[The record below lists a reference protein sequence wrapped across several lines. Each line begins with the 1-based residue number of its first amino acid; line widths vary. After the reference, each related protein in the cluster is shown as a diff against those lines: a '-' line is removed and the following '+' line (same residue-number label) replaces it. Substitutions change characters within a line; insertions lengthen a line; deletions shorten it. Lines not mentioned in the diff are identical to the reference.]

1 MNVSR
6 SKPPATRFLACV
18 LLLAFASSCTT
29 WRSQSGDTQSIIEAK
44 QLTRIRVN
52 RTDGS
57 RVVLENPTIV
67 GDSLVGMTTDR
78 QRSGSI
84 QYRLAVP
91 LDQIGAVETE
101 EIDGGRTALATALAV
116 LGAGAL
122 VAVIVAA
129 VAPLASDTLGDDF
142 ERQACRRT
150 GKICSCPLVYSWDGE
165 TWRLDSGTF
174 GGAITRAAARTD
186 VDNLVYATPTDGVLR
201 LKLAN
206 EMNETDYVDALSVL
220 AVDHDPTVTV
230 APDAAGKLYSIG
242 RLNAPTR
249 AVDFTGRDVLARIAA
264 PDDVN
269 WESLVT
275 GRDSSRTEDI
285 RDGLELT
292 FARPNDAQEARLVI
306 DGHDAGWAAM
316 MLAEWISAHGSA
328 TPAWYDSLDTQPRM
342 LQELS
347 EIMAHTGFLGVSVLV
362 GDRWEQQGYIWGAS
376 PEIVKRQVF
385 SVDLS
390 RVVGDTVRVRL
401 ESAPSFWLVDHVA
414 IDYSDQQP
422 LDVRE
427 LHANR
432 AIDHT
437 GRDVRAILSA
447 IDGTEY
453 VMETGDYA
461 ELEFNVPPVAPG
473 KTRSYILRSTGWYR
487 IHTPDIG
494 PPQIALLD
502 QLVSDR
508 NAASREAVGR
518 MNDMLQLLGSESR

>member
-1 MNVSR
+1 MNFSR
-6 SKPPATRFLACV
+6 SQPPVTRFLACV
-18 LLLAFASSCTT
+18 LLLAFASSCMT

-44 QLTRIRVN
+44 QPTRIRVY
-52 RTDGS
+52 RSDGS

-67 GDSLVGMTTDR
+67 EDSLVGMSTER
-78 QRSGSI
+78 QRSATFHI
-84 QYRLAVP
+84 RVAIP
-91 LDQIGAVETE
+91 LHEIATVETR
-101 EIDGGRTALATALAV
+101 EIDGGRTAGAV
-116 LGAGAL
+116 LGVGAL
-122 VAVIVAA
+122 VALIVAA
-129 VAPLASDTLGDDF
+129 AVAASNRPPKKTTPTCGDYPF
-142 ERQACRRT
+142 ENV
-150 GKICSCPLVYSWDGE
+150 CSCPLVYSWDGE

-249 AVDFTGRDVLARIAA
+249 AVDFKGRDVLARIAA

-306 DGHDAGWAAM
+306 DGHDAGWTAM
-316 MLAEWISAHGSA
+316 MLAEWVSAHGSA

-390 RVVGDTVRVRL
+390 RVVGDTIRVRL

-437 GRDVRAILSA
+437 GRDVSAILGA

-461 ELEFNVPPVAPG
+461 ELEFDVPPLAAG
-473 KTRSYILRSTGWYR
+473 KTRSYVLRSTGWYR
-487 IHTPDIG
+487 IHTPDSG
-494 PPQIALLD
+494 PPQIALLN

-508 NAASREAVGR
+508 NAASRVAVGR
-518 MNDMLQLLGSESR
+518 MNEMLQLLGSESR